1 VQHDAGGEAMTYH
14 QRDTA
19 WDYWKAGLDTHAIAK
34 VMKLQ
39 ESEVEDA
46 IFIFVSQRKKK
57 AA

>member
-1 VQHDAGGEAMTYH
+1 MTYH